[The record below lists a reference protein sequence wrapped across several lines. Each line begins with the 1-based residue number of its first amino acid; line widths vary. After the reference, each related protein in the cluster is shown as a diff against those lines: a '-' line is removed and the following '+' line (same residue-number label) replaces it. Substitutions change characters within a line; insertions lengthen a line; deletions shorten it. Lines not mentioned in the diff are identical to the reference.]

1 MEKMTEISA
10 KQWDFITSE
19 NLTASEA
26 VDFLKN
32 GMQIRTFHGNLAE
45 ISGNAAYEKQLVE
58 GLYQIKSEL
67 EEQIVQLDSL
77 KRKVRN
83 WVNGKNLPSDREEA
97 FQICFAMGFDLEQT
111 EKLLC

>member
-1 MEKMTEISA
+1 MTEISA

-32 GMQIRTFHGNLAE
+32 GMQIRTFHGNLGE
-45 ISGNAAYEKQLVE
+45 NSGNAAYEKQLVE

-97 FQICFAMGFDLEQT
+97 FQICFAIVIPKFT
-111 EKLLC
+111 